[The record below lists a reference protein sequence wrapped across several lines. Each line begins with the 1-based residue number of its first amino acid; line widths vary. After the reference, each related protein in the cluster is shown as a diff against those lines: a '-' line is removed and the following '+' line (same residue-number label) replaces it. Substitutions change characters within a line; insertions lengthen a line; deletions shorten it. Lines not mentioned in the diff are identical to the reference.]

1 MSKKE
6 VKELEINE
14 DKNTFNLEDL
24 IIEGTKVEIPITFDY
39 PTNDGFVPVSAII
52 RPISSVEWNNTLQ
65 KYSKN
70 LNKFAV
76 AILNIGL
83 LSNDGEQI
91 SVELLEKMP
100 AGIVDDILRQI
111 QDLSGIK
118 QDKQEQYELTKELMG
133 F

>member
-1 MSKKE
+1 MSKK
-6 VKELEINE
+6 KINELEINE
-14 DKNTFNLEDL
+14 EGTSYRLEDL
-24 IIEGTKVEIPITFDY
+24 ILEGTKLEVPITFDY
-39 PTNDGFVPVSAII
+39 PTKNGFVPISAII
-52 RPISSVEWNNTLQ
+52 RPISSIEWNNTLQ

-83 LSNDGEQI
+83 LSSEGNQI
-91 SVELLEKMP
+91 SMELLEQMP

-118 QDKQEQYELTKELMG
+118 QDKEEQYALTKELMG